1 MHIVLATG
9 IYPPDIGGP
18 ATYSHQLAKE
28 FSVMGHTVTVVTYA
42 AKNAVVQEN
51 GWKVVKV
58 ALGLPILRWFAYA
71 RRLKKYGKNAD
82 IVYAFSSV
90 SCGVPLRIAKLRTP
104 KKILRLGGDFL
115 WERATD
121 NGSLL
126 TLSQWYACEESFRLP
141 HFLMERL
148 LRTFDFIVFS
158 TRFQQHL
165 YAQFYNDL
173 PPVSVIENA
182 LPKATPVHHT
192 RHESLKLLFMGR
204 FVRFKNL
211 PVLLQALHKL
221 PHVHLTLIG
230 DGPQAPALQSLI
242 HTLHLQSRVHIHPPA
257 HGQKKLAAFADHD
270 ALILPSLTE
279 ISPNTALEARAH
291 GLPILLTQET
301 GLSPALSA
309 GMHVV
314 KLLSVDDIID
324 GIRTI
329 ETDYESI
336 ATAAALSLVERSWQ
350 TVASEHVSLFESL

>member
-1 MHIVLATG
+1 MHIILATG

-18 ATYSHQLAKE
+18 ATYSYQLAKE
-28 FSVMGHTVTVVTYA
+28 LSAMGHRVIVLTYA
-42 AKNAVVQEN
+42 QKKDKLHEE
-51 GWKVVKV
+51 GWTVIKV

-71 RRLKKYGKNAD
+71 KQLKKHAKNAD
-82 IVYAFSSV
+82 VLYAFSSV
-90 SCGVPLRIAKLRTP
+90 SCGVPIMIAKLKKP
-104 KKILRLGGDFL
+104 KKVLRLGGDFL

-126 TLSQWYACEESFRLP
+126 TLKEWYTCEESFRLP

-148 LRTFDFIVFS
+148 LKTFNTIVFS
-158 TRFQQHL
+158 TAFQQRL
-165 YAQFYNDL
+165 YRQFYNEL
-173 PPVSVIENA
+173 PTVSVIENA
-182 LPKATPVHHT
+182 LTTAKPVLHA

-211 PVLLQALHKL
+211 PVLLQAMHKL

-230 DGPQAPALQSLI
+230 DGPEADTLHSLIQSL
-242 HTLHLQSRVHIHPPA
+242 HLTSRVHIHPPV
-257 HGQKKLAAFADHD
+257 HGQKKIAAFADHD

-291 GLPILLTQET
+291 GLPILLTRET

-329 ETDYESI
+329 ETKYESI
-336 ATAAALSLVERSWQ
+336 ATAAALSLVERSWR
-350 TVASEHVSLFESL
+350 TVASDHVSLFESL